1 MLVDKCQKALLYVI
15 KTSIQL
21 NEQICEDEILVYKGK
36 DNMKQNTRNSVSGHE
51 CNA

>member
-1 MLVDKCQKALLYVI
+1 MSKCSVI
-15 KTSIQL
+15 IHDTSIQL

-36 DNMKQNTRNSVSGHE
+36 DNMKQNTLNSVSGNE